1 MALIYSKADKAA
13 IDRAVAKA
21 RQVKP
26 HVKPLGFGRFEVQGS
41 ESAPYIVEFG
51 KNSTG
56 EFEVSCTCKANS
68 KGSKPCYHAA
78 ACGGVF
84 KKQVADR
91 AVAKAAL
98 EVLETPAP
106 EPEPTCYCSECGTEH
121 LASLNICPGCGFNYI
136 TRRKPDVQKAYDDLF
151 GAAPVLRERAKE
163 EW

>member
-1 MALIYSKADKAA
+1 MALIYSKADKTA

-41 ESAPYIVEFG
+41 EVAPYIVEFG
-51 KNSTG
+51 KNSAG

-84 KKQVADR
+84 KKQVSDR

-98 EVLETPAP
+98 EVLEAPAP
-106 EPEPTCYCSECGTEH
+106 APAITYCTCGAE
-121 LASLNICPGCGFNYI
+121 LPLPGDTACADCI
-136 TRRKPDVQKAYDDLF
+136 LDAQKALF
-151 GAAPVLRERAKE
+151 G
-163 EW
+163 W